1 MQLVYFSNCH
11 YPLVTKH
18 SYGKS
23 PFLICK
29 STINHLFSIAILNYQ
44 RVSGGL
50 LYMYQ
55 SNDDPCERGMD
66 IYIYTYIY
74 IYILIGLGKES
85 PIGPLQLCFGIQTI
99 KVEPTKK
106 LVSLRESNL
115 ATGNPKKNG
124 DWSRKTCKKNAS
136 RCPVRHVCQR
146 VFWGYNKGIGRS
158 TSSKHGRIIKH
169 HQTDVFFAG
178 ILQKW
183 RSSSHGDRRLP
194 KVLANYLCK
203 ICL

>member
-1 MQLVYFSNCH
+1 M
-11 YPLVTKH
+11 
-18 SYGKS
+18 
-23 PFLICK
+23 
-29 STINHLFSIAILNYQ
+29 ILAK
-44 RVSGGL
+44 G
-50 LYMYQ
+50 
-55 SNDDPCERGMD
+55 EW
-66 IYIYTYIY
+66 IYIY
-74 IYILIGLGKES
+74 IYIYIHIYLYIYIFIYIYIGLGKES

-158 TSSKHGRIIKH
+158 TSSKHGRIIKRM
-169 HQTDVFFAG
+169 FIAG

-183 RSSSHGDRRLP
+183 KIFQPWWMTGGSKP